1 LAKILL
7 VDDSALSRRILRTI
21 LQQDGN
27 IVTEAEDG
35 MTAIEKY
42 YLEKPDVV
50 FLDMIMHGMP
60 GLEVLANLRRID
72 ENARIIVATA
82 DIQDST
88 REMARQQG
96 AVSFVTKPF
105 SGDQIL
111 TTLRSVLA
119 EGTS

>member
-1 LAKILL
+1 LAKILV
-7 VDDSALSRRILRTI
+7 VDDSALSRRILKNI

-27 IVTEAEDG
+27 DVTEAEDG

-50 FLDMIMHGMP
+50 FLDMIMRGMT
-60 GLEVLANLRRID
+60 GLEVLANLRQID
-72 ENARIIVATA
+72 DRAAVIVATA

-96 AVSFVTKPF
+96 AASFVTKPF
-105 SGDQIL
+105 SSEDIL
-111 TTLRSVLA
+111 GTLKTVLA
-119 EGTS
+119 ERIG